1 MFFHPNKRNVLEKQ
15 IESNEKKEDV
25 TLQNSAGGK
34 YIYGPPNFI
43 YACRKDVKCATMPSN
58 EL

>member
-1 MFFHPNKRNVLEKQ
+1 MHSINQV
-15 IESNEKKEDV
+15 ESNEKKEDI

-43 YACRKDVKCATMPSN
+43 YARQKDVKQRLLN